1 MATTSSKIVLL
12 GTSQQHPPLLD
23 DSQQHI
29 SANGIQ
35 NAEVRTCPP
44 STLSSWPAPGL
55 NPLRDIDAPWGLS
68 AAHCDCGR
76 CGSRRRLASGRPARV
91 RSTALGRPF
100 NPLRGAKFRCG
111 AGLEEA
117 DLGVDRAVFAGNDGT
132 PVGFPV
138 RGLLVAPAAKSL
150 SCPSNGKIS
159 LVNSRC

>member
-1 MATTSSKIVLL
+1 MRSRILYKKQSKMLRSGLV
-12 GTSQQHPPLLD
+12 
-23 DSQQHI
+23 
-29 SANGIQ
+29 
-35 NAEVRTCPP
+35 P
-44 STLSSWPAPGL
+44 STLSSWPDPGL
-55 NPLRDIDAPWGLS
+55 KMSRDIDVPWGLS

-159 LVNSRC
+159 LVNS